1 MFSLTACVF
10 VGAVVAVLVA
20 VAEEAALDAVA
31 VAAGE
36 VVLLADGLV
45 GEEQRLHLLLL
56 RLGLAVGHRRLPVA
70 RLLLD
75 VERQAR
81 RTPDRLQALRV
92 VKYLCKIILLTKMH
106 FGQAYQLTPC
116 WT

>member
-1 MFSLTACVF
+1 MSRIKQASRIPPPLFLTACVF
-10 VGAVVAVLVA
+10 VRAVVAVLVA

-31 VAAGE
+31 VAAGQ

-56 RLGLAVGHRRLPVA
+56 RLGLAVVHGRLPVA

-81 RTPDRLQALRV
+81 GTPDGLQAL
-92 VKYLCKIILLTKMH
+92 K
-106 FGQAYQLTPC
+106 AYRAVI
-116 WT
+116 